1 MAFDKKMKKLFT
13 TIALALLLTPIHPI
27 AAIAEITQVK
37 TYRNFETGIAFD
49 YPYNYV
55 VSEALARNGNFVSV
69 IVGEMQNNKARWLFT
84 VALINMNSF
93 PKDMFDQ
100 KTVSFLQ
107 FATDVARYDCESS
120 TPKSAT
126 YCPDVAD
133 IVEFTSANGVDGF
146 ELALNETRE
155 IFTGAN
161 TSTITNTVRSPVYVF
176 DLSSNKSTRALLIEP
191 NSWPLSEPRAM
202 EVFKKI
208 IKTFNVNPRVAK
220 NKEKP

>member
-1 MAFDKKMKKLFT
+1 MKKLFT
-13 TIALALLLTPIHPI
+13 ISGFAAVALLITHIHPI
-27 AAIAEITQVK
+27 AVAATAEIAQVK
-37 TYRNFETGIAFD
+37 TYRNFETGIVFD

-55 VSEALARNGNFVSV
+55 VSESLARNGSFVSV
-69 IVGEMQNNKARWLFT
+69 LVGEMKNNKARWLFT
-84 VALINMNSF
+84 VELIDMNSF
-93 PKDMFDQ
+93 PKNMFDQ
-100 KTVSFLQ
+100 KTVPFLQ

-155 IFTGAN
+155 IFTGADS
-161 TSTITNTVRSPVYVF
+161 STITNTVRSPVYVF
-176 DLSSNKSTRALLIEP
+176 DVSSNKSTRALLIEP

-202 EVFKKI
+202 EVFKEI
-208 IKTFNVNPRVAK
+208 VKTFNVNPRAVK

>member
-1 MAFDKKMKKLFT
+1 MKKFYAILAFA
-13 TIALALLLTPIHPI
+13 ALTLPSAHIQPV
-27 AAIAEITQVK
+27 AATAEIAQVK

-55 VSEALARNGNFVSV
+55 VNENLARNGSFVSV
-69 IVGEMQNNKARWLFT
+69 IVGEMQNGKTRRLFT

-100 KTVSFLQ
+100 KTVPFLQ
-107 FATDVARYDCESS
+107 FATDVARYDCESATS
-120 TPKSAT
+120 KSAT

-155 IFTGAN
+155 TFTGADS
-161 TSTITNTVRSPVYVF
+161 STIINTVRSPVYVF
-176 DLSSNKSTRALLIEP
+176 DVSSNKSTRALLIEP

-202 EVFKKI
+202 EVFKEI
-208 IKTFNVNPRVAK
+208 VKTFNVNPRAVK